1 MEVHY
6 STEKLI
12 PRSQSVLTVGSYDGL
27 HLGHQK
33 LLNTLVE
40 NAIMHDLES
49 VCITFDP
56 HPRSIIERNPNNFS
70 LIMNLNQKLSI
81 LEKLGLNFVYVI
93 KFTKKFSNITA
104 ADFMSNIIIPKFN
117 PKIILT
123 GVNHFFG
130 KKRQGS
136 ISFLKKYGKKNNIDI
151 VIVKPVMD
159 RKIKIS
165 SSNIRRLLGLGDI
178 KGANKQ
184 LGTFFTVQGKIIN
197 GSGRGRSLNF
207 PTANVKP
214 EEKIQLFPKIGVYL
228 VRGRI
233 NGFNAFGMCNIGI
246 RPTFGEKDLVMEIHF
261 FLDMQLNLYGKR
273 IIVEFLERIRDEKVF
288 PSSKDLIKQL
298 EKDKRSCLSLLS
310 KYK

>member
-40 NAIMHDLES
+40 NAKMHDLES

-56 HPRSIIERNPNNFS
+56 HPRSIIEKNPNNFS

-123 GVNHFFG
+123 GVNHFFV
-130 KKRQGS
+130 KKDRALFP
-136 ISFLKKYGKKNNIDI
+136 FLKN
-151 VIVKPVMD
+151 M
-159 RKIKIS
+159 
-165 SSNIRRLLGLGDI
+165 
-178 KGANKQ
+178 A
-184 LGTFFTVQGKIIN
+184 KII
-197 GSGRGRSLNF
+197 
-207 PTANVKP
+207 T
-214 EEKIQLFPKIGVYL
+214 
-228 VRGRI
+228 
-233 NGFNAFGMCNIGI
+233 
-246 RPTFGEKDLVMEIHF
+246 
-261 FLDMQLNLYGKR
+261 
-273 IIVEFLERIRDEKVF
+273 
-288 PSSKDLIKQL
+288 LI
-298 EKDKRSCLSLLS
+298 
-310 KYK
+310 